1 MLRPPR
7 FLLVLLLTIVGLVA
21 CGRELTAPRGPRAG
35 AVRLAPT
42 FPLLRLEGRAEPLSV
57 ASIVTFTRVRIVLLR
72 ANGDTALS
80 RVVEFPPESASL
92 ALALPV
98 TLDPAA
104 PTSGELLTAVLRF
117 ISAAG
122 DTVFRGGPVNVVAA
136 TPTAPPTTPPEIP
149 LTYSGVGANAAS
161 VAITPTSRTVRHA
174 ETVAF
179 TATVRDAQGA
189 TLAGTPVA
197 FTSRDTTKVRVGIT
211 SGSAQVTGFRGATV
225 VIAQTVTGQR
235 DSALVTITPTP
246 TALAVVAGNAQQVI
260 QRLPF
265 PAPVQLRVTAGDNLP
280 VSGEIVAFTVTAGQG
295 TLSQARDTS
304 DANGLV
310 EVQWTAGAVTGPGAL
325 RAEVVG
331 APTAVIATVSGT
343 QLAPP
348 PAALVLLGGADQ
360 VTAAGTAFPDSVR
373 VEVRDQFGGTVPGA
387 TVAFAATGGGSVSS
401 ASVTADANGRAAT
414 RWTAG
419 PSGTQRLTVTVGT
432 APPLVVTGTIATQIT
447 RVSGGFETARYFQ
460 PFPSPIVFRVAN
472 DSGRPLPGIAVTFGV
487 LSGSGTVNAT
497 RDTSDVNGEVSV
509 RWTAGN
515 EPGTAL
521 LTATIA
527 GTSISIAAPG
537 TQVDPAPAELRFA
550 QQPRAV
556 TAGDTL
562 PTLIVALLDAG
573 GDTARTYTGPIR
585 MTLTAGPAGATLD
598 GTTVVAAANGT
609 ARFPGLRLT
618 QPGTGYR
625 LTARAD
631 AITGL
636 ATAPSDTFSVVAG
649 TAVSLRLTGR
659 TTQVAGDTQTV
670 RITALDALGNRATL
684 VQGLRSITLGPCTG
698 TATGQV
704 LTTQGA
710 VAFNDSATVTFSTG
724 VADVIVRPFA
734 AASYDLC
741 ANIRG
746 TTLSTVAGQR
756 LGLTVAP
763 ARPTHFRLVAPVTW
777 TAGVPQ
783 GVTVTAYDD
792 FENVATGLTSL
803 VTSVLFTGP
812 GASPNGTAP
821 TMLAVGGSTV
831 PLSNNASLAF
841 TNGVATSTLT
851 LYRNEGTTL
860 AASANPATGPITT
873 RSTDVIPVNVL
884 PGPTSALAFSTGL
897 AGAFNGTAFTTQPVV
912 TAVDAYSNGTGAG
925 GIAVTASIAS
935 GTGTLGG
942 TLTRTTVAG
951 SGSATF
957 TDLGI
962 TGAGTH
968 TVRFSAPGGLVAA
981 VSSPF
986 PVAPVSPGIRL
997 HAGASDRTS
1006 AVVGSDLAIPL
1017 LIDLSNR
1024 GGADLAS
1031 LTAYVAWDTT
1041 RFTYVGTTAG
1051 AWTDDAGGS
1060 ASVFLNTA
1068 NTGAGQLVISGFTA
1082 NATTA
1087 SFVLRTL
1094 TLRPRIAGPATVDI
1108 AAGASGNAAGGAVSV
1123 VVRPLAVTVT
1133 P

>member
-1 MLRPPR
+1 M
-7 FLLVLLLTIVGLVA
+7 
-21 CGRELTAPRGPRAG
+21 
-35 AVRLAPT
+35 
-42 FPLLRLEGRAEPLSV
+42 

-72 ANGDTALS
+72 ANGDTALT

-104 PTSGELLTAVLRF
+104 PTSGELLTAALRF
-117 ISAAG
+117 INAAG

-149 LTYSGVGANAAS
+149 LTYTGVGANAAS

-211 SGSAQVTGFRGATV
+211 SGSAQVTGFRGATA

-310 EVQWTAGAVTGPGAL
+310 EVQWTAGAVTGTGAL

-331 APTAVIATVSGT
+331 APTAVVATVSGT

-348 PAALVLLGGADQ
+348 A
-360 VTAAGTAFPDSVR
+360 
-373 VEVRDQFGGTVPGA
+373 
-387 TVAFAATGGGSVSS
+387 AAT
-401 ASVTADANGRAAT
+401 
-414 RWTAG
+414 
-419 PSGTQRLTVTVGT
+419 
-432 APPLVVTGTIATQIT
+432 
-447 RVSGGFETARYFQ
+447 
-460 PFPSPIVFRVAN
+460 
-472 DSGRPLPGIAVTFGV
+472 
-487 LSGSGTVNAT
+487 
-497 RDTSDVNGEVSV
+497 
-509 RWTAGN
+509 
-515 EPGTAL
+515 
-521 LTATIA
+521 
-527 GTSISIAAPG
+527 
-537 TQVDPAPAELRFA
+537 
-550 QQPRAV
+550 
-556 TAGDTL
+556 
-562 PTLIVALLDAG
+562 
-573 GDTARTYTGPIR
+573 
-585 MTLTAGPAGATLD
+585 
-598 GTTVVAAANGT
+598 
-609 ARFPGLRLT
+609 
-618 QPGTGYR
+618 
-625 LTARAD
+625 
-631 AITGL
+631 
-636 ATAPSDTFSVVAG
+636 
-649 TAVSLRLTGR
+649 LRLTGQSV
-659 TTQVAGDTQTV
+659 QVAGDSQTV
-670 RITALDALGNRATL
+670 RITALDALGNRTT
-684 VQGLRSITLGPCTG
+684 VVDGLRTVGIGPCQG
-698 TATGQV
+698 AATGEV
-704 LTTQGA
+704 LTTQGP
-710 VAFNDSATVTFSTG
+710 VAFNDSASVTFATG
-724 VADVIVRPFA
+724 VADVVIRPFT
-734 AASYDLC
+734 ASTYDLC
-741 ANIRG
+741 ASLLG
-746 TTLSTVAGQR
+746 STVTTVPGQR
-756 LGLTVAP
+756 LALTVAP
-763 ARPTHFRLVAPVTW
+763 ARPTHFRLAAPVAW

-792 FENVATGLTSL
+792 YENVAKGLTSL
-803 VTSVLFTGP
+803 ITSVLFTGP

-831 PLSNNASLAF
+831 PLSNNPSLAF

-851 LYRNEGTTL
+851 LYRNEGTAL

-897 AGAFNGTAFTTQPVV
+897 AGVFNGTAFTTQPVV
-912 TAVDAYSNGTGAG
+912 TAVDAYGNGTGAG

-951 SGSATF
+951 NGSATF

-1094 TLRPRIAGPATVDI
+1094 TLRPRIAGAATVDI